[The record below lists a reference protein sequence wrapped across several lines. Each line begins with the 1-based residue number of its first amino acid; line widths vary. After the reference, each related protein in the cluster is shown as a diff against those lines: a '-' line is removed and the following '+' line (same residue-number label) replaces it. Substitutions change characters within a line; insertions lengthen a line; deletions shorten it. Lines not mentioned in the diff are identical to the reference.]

1 MDLTVGLWP
10 FVLALVAGFVAHE
23 LLHAVGF
30 LAFGRIPRR
39 AIKFGVHWSWQV
51 IMPYCTCSVPVP
63 AYIYRIAVLLPGI
76 VLGVL
81 PALLGIILKEA
92 NMTFWGALMFAGAG
106 GDFTILWLIR
116 SVPASALVRDHPSE
130 IGCEILDE

>member
-39 AIKFGVHWSWQV
+39 AIKFGVH
-51 IMPYCTCSVPVP
+51 
-63 AYIYRIAVLLPGI
+63 
-76 VLGVL
+76 
-81 PALLGIILKEA
+81 
-92 NMTFWGALMFAGAG
+92 
-106 GDFTILWLIR
+106 
-116 SVPASALVRDHPSE
+116 
-130 IGCEILDE
+130 